1 MKNTNN
7 IQNRMMSLFLV
18 VCMMAS
24 MFAGLTFTAI
34 AEETVATVAE
44 ETVSSFAA
52 ATEVI
57 YCGAT
62 LNSETPY
69 LHITTGDN
77 PTVIASASET
87 PAAGYELL
95 AEFAEGTLTYKYGF
109 QADATNSATA
119 LYEETGY
126 NTFVRPTL
134 HDDGIYYGIKAN
146 GSLTIDVDAWRNG
159 IMFLWNELSGNMN
172 VIDVAGDLTF
182 KGNAGTL
189 KLHAVPGKDDV
200 TDGVWHTNGIRAD
213 GDVNFEGGEV
223 YIYSRPYVHSDADD
237 SVTFVNA
244 VGNINLK
251 GGKLKMRTWTEVPGE
266 VTLLSSEPVITG
278 EYAQEDNLD
287 EDLTHNPMQALGF
300 LVSTSVE
307 NTRNKTYS
315 PLYTITFS
323 NTEADTPVADAQVP
337 WGQEIDLTAEEYIPA
352 KSGYAFEGWF
362 RDSALS
368 DQATTVKLYQNL
380 TVYAKWS
387 KLPAAATEVIYSGYT
402 LNSATPYLISWVEVG
417 TGLCLRASS
426 NNTLSTGESVL
437 AEFNPSTGTLT
448 YRSGMLYATEENAIE
463 DDFGWNTYSSVAKV
477 GDAYYGIRANGDLII
492 DLGGHKN
499 FIACNWNTIFTDN
512 LYGIWADG
520 DVTIKGNGTLKIP
533 ATLAMNKDAEKG
545 DGNTVDHYSYGIY
558 AKGDVNLDAGTLM
571 IYSKNTE
578 RWEAGSRAHS
588 IGIYAAENIY
598 MRKTGVKFR
607 YQAANGEAEIKQ
619 FNKTPIGVEEYVV
632 NEITNATLDPD
643 VTGLSSIGYC
653 YDSAATRATDEANP
667 YCFDYLAPIPVTGI
681 SLAKDAYMV
690 EVGESRE
697 IVATVTPDN
706 AVDKSIV
713 WKSSNE
719 TIVRV
724 VDGVVTG
731 LNPGTVTVTATT
743 ADGGF
748 VASCS
753 VTVSAAAGE
762 NPATELTYCGVTLNA
777 SNPYLIA
784 SYTAKDGFA
793 VRAQATDSGL
803 MDTEYV
809 FAYFDATKG
818 SFTYKSGMQLVN
830 DENGYEPDFGWFSY
844 LDTVLIGDAYY
855 GIKANGDLLVDLGGH
870 DNFINMNWNTL
881 FVNDLYGIYADGSVT
896 ITGDGL
902 LKLPATLAMNKDA
915 SKGDGNATPYTSYGI
930 YAAGDINLI
939 SGTVVVYSKNTNKWN
954 SGSNASSMAFYAERD
969 IYLKG
974 TTIKLR
980 YEDSVGD
987 GRITHFSDTP
997 IGMAAYTQ
1005 EPITNITIATGE
1017 FSSLG
1022 FCYIDDSITN
1032 GNCFNYY
1039 TLKEIEGVTLDKTK
1053 VYIDKDETVTLH
1065 ARVLPIEAAYR
1076 DVNWSSSDSA
1086 IAKVSGGVVTG
1097 ISHGTAVISA
1107 TTVDGSFTATCTV
1120 IVTDESL
1127 VGRVTG
1133 VTLDRSARYMEIGEE
1148 KTLLATVTPSDA
1160 TDKSLKW
1167 TSSDSSVARVEDGK
1181 VTAVG
1186 EGQATITVTTVDGGY
1201 TAECVI
1207 TVSAFREHNPATE
1220 VIYGG
1225 VTLNAENPYL
1235 ISWVVTG
1242 QGLKIEARS
1251 NEVLASGES
1260 VLAFFDATSGTL
1272 TYRSGMGL
1280 ATETNGYEPDFG
1292 WNTYVDATLIDGAYY
1307 GIKANGDLTINLNG
1321 EKNFINCNWNTIFT
1335 ENLYGIYADG
1345 DVTITGDGYLKL
1357 PATFAM
1363 NLDEAKGDANGEPH
1377 FSYGIYAEGDVKLE
1391 DGTVMI
1397 YSRNYVKANTGSNAN
1412 SVGIWAG
1419 RYIYLNGTTLK
1430 FRYEESVGEGVITY
1444 FNSTP
1449 EGNYTKRSVRN
1460 INMTS
1465 SQFASLGFCSKDT
1478 SVINLNSFDYTSETV
1493 VTGVTLDRETCK
1505 LQKGTSNTLT
1515 ATVLPG
1521 NAANKSVV
1529 WKSSDEKVAKV
1540 SADGTVTAVDVGTAQ
1555 ITVTTVEGA
1564 YTASCTVTVT
1574 TAKAAKPATE
1584 LIYGGVTLNSGTPYL
1599 VYWYVEGQG
1608 GQFKAQ
1614 ASTTVATGEK
1624 VLGYFS
1630 ATTGVFAYWSGMS
1643 LATETGGYEPDFG
1656 WNTYAN
1662 VSKIGDAYYGM
1673 KANGDLTIDL
1683 GAHNNFIYANWN
1695 TIFAEDL
1702 YGIWVDGDLTV
1713 KGTGYLKIPATHA
1726 MNLDSEKGDAN
1737 AEAHNSYG
1745 IYATGDVNLNGGT
1758 IMIYSRAVDRAKIGS
1773 NANST
1778 GVYAGRNINLNGTNI
1793 KFRYEE
1799 NVGEGTIKHFSDTP
1813 YGLGKYTKS
1822 GIKNISIAGG
1832 LGSLGFAYVDNTVVN
1847 NNCYNY
1853 VIPVSVTGITLNQE
1867 AVAVLVGGQTTLTAT
1882 ITPGDATD
1890 KRVEWTSS
1898 NNAVAT
1904 AYGGVIKGYAPGT
1917 TTVTATT
1924 ADGKFSA
1931 SCQVVVLESG
1941 STITLLVDGA
1951 VKALT
1956 TPIEV
1961 SGDGV
1966 VYVPLVETFKHLG
1979 VTMNSYV
1986 NGTYVGHGK
1995 NGEIVVRIGESVAE
2009 VDWVPI
2015 ELPGP
2020 VIVRDGITMVP
2031 AYLIEDAIRTT
2042 QPVYNATA
2050 KTLSVTS
2057 PAANVRYKGF
2067 GKLKTGEIM
2076 KTLTTGV
2083 QFVNPADFLV
2093 GSGKT
2098 YQNGT
2103 YSGNMTTSNVSVNIN
2118 GTNYTA
2124 VQIQTT
2130 ALPYGELPQA
2140 GDMKY
2145 NLGIN
2150 RISGAK
2156 DFNEGDVG
2164 VIHFK
2169 ARSIDS
2175 TMDTKAG
2182 RMGVLYER
2190 SGDWQKLIAKDY
2202 ELQYNVWNDYYVP
2215 FFAYKLGANNSALW
2229 PASGS
2234 SIVIQVGD
2242 APQTIQ
2248 IADFSITYYGKTVDI
2263 KTLDPDV
2270 ASYHGIEEDAVW
2282 RKEANRRIEKYR
2294 KEDVIVDVVDP
2305 SGKPIQ
2311 GAEIIVKQTDNE
2323 FMFGVEVCKDEILD
2337 LDLSTEIGRLMDGAM
2352 DSFNAAVCG
2361 LEMKAEKMLQD
2372 DGVNGI
2378 KMTNEFLERGMR
2390 MRGHVFWWELWSVFN
2405 YFADNHDYTSMS
2417 YDEVYRKAID
2427 YVETVAY
2434 AFKGKSP
2441 QWDVLNEY
2449 FNDNYSRTH
2458 FDTTRHITDI
2468 TNAIHN
2474 IDPDVKLYVNETNT
2488 QGKDKGGFDRVTALC
2503 SIVQRMLDEG
2513 ASINGIG
2520 LQTHE
2525 RFYYYPQGLYE
2536 QLDECAQTVDE
2547 VAVTEYD
2554 FQNTYNDNKTQ
2565 YVIDNLIATY
2575 SHPQATAFMVWSY
2588 NSNGNVERIPFF
2600 YDENWNETP
2609 VKAAWDKQVQEVYKT
2624 NLSLASDKNGRADF
2638 RGFHGD
2644 YEITVKYNGMET
2656 TIDFGLVKDAENEIV
2671 ITIGDGIY
2679 ADVTSGKYLTPPS
2692 EVEYESLSEA
2702 RAALEEEYGPRPY
2715 NTVALESRF
2724 VGVANQSQVQ
2734 NATTLSSNSGYT
2746 GGTLWASSTG
2756 MSAVASDESTGKGM
2770 VLKNAGNGTYTIS
2783 HLYSNNNIY
2792 NEGNLEMSYFIET
2805 GASRKNGFAMALNF
2819 LTSSSTIELGKIKSS
2834 TSGYYVETLSGSKL
2848 KLADNTI
2855 YDVQVALMQTKY
2867 PGVYDVRY
2875 TVLQNNEVVD
2885 EIIEKQSKVNNFLG
2899 IKGVSLG
2906 VQTNGADTG
2915 AVMVL
2920 RLARVKFYSY
2930 DPILTF
2936 SNIGVEA
2943 EQAYNSFKHI
2953 DLNEIVPNT
2962 NEAYL
2967 SGEKWGTNAENAGD
2981 YFTYF
2986 TETDHVFGVRT
2997 APSGEKTISKKM
3009 APLTDGE
3016 TLEVKFDYYIPA
3028 PQFGYNS
3035 TGYVDVRLESADGAV
3050 KRSLIKATASGGFS
3064 LGVLANSAGTYAQ
3077 TISVPGGGKSQYN
3090 KNNLHIVC
3098 TLKPNTSDGYDATLT
3113 ITNYTLTTT
3122 TVTLANILT
3131 KEEFLKLDTFVFA
3144 SQTVGK
3150 GNNYGKGMAGIK
3162 NVVVTSTG
3170 AVKTTEGGTLAF
3182 NDGDVAGIK
3191 FSNPTARNFDAQL
3204 MLVRYVDDKFSSMSQ
3219 ATILDRDDKSG
3230 YLTIRLTKEKP
3241 EENNF
3246 LLMLLDGEGKM
3257 KPLKAADKV
3266 IIK

>member
-1 MKNTNN
+1 MKNSNH
-7 IQNRMMSLFLV
+7 IQNRLMSMFV
-18 VCMMAS
+18 VLCMMAS
-24 MFAGLTFTAI
+24 MFAGLTFTA
-34 AEETVATVAE
+34 AADETVATVADE
-44 ETVSSFAA
+44 NVSSFEA

-62 LNSETPY
+62 LDAETPY
-69 LHITTGDN
+69 LHITTGEN
-77 PTVIASASET
+77 PTVIASASAT
-87 PAAGYELL
+87 PGAGYELL
-95 AEFAEGTLTYKYGF
+95 AEFSEGTLTYQYGF
-109 QADATNSATA
+109 EFDKTNSATA
-119 LYEETGY
+119 LYEEIGY

-134 HDDGIYYGIKAN
+134 HEDGIWYGIKAN
-146 GSLTIDVDAWRNG
+146 GSLTIDMDAWHNAV
-159 IMFLWNELSGNMN
+159 MHLWNDLTGNMN

-182 KGNAGTL
+182 KGTSGHF
-189 KLHAVPGKDDV
+189 KIHAVPGKDDV
-200 TDGVWHTNGIRAD
+200 TDGVWHTNGIRTD
-213 GDVNFEGGEV
+213 GDVNFDGGEV
-223 YIYSRPYVHSDADD
+223 YIYARPYVNSDEDD
-237 SVTFVNA
+237 TSTFVNA
-244 VGNINLK
+244 GGNINLN
-251 GGKLKMRTWTEVPGE
+251 GGKLKMRTWTGMPGE

-287 EDLTHNPMQALGF
+287 EDLTHSPMQALGF
-300 LVSTSVE
+300 LVSTSAE

-315 PLYTITFS
+315 PLYTIAFS
-323 NTEADTPVADAQVP
+323 DTEADTPVADAQVP
-337 WGQEIDLTAEEYIPA
+337 WGNEVDLTAEEYIPA
-352 KSGYAFEGWF
+352 KSGYSFDGWF
-362 RDSALS
+362 YDSALTES
-368 DQATTVKLYQNL
+368 ATVVKPYRDL

-426 NNTLSTGESVL
+426 NKTLATGESVL
-437 AEFNPSTGTLT
+437 AEFNPSNGTLT
-448 YRSGMLYATEENAIE
+448 YRSGMLFATEENAIE
-463 DDFGWNTYSSVAKV
+463 DDFGWNTFSSVAKV

-499 FIACNWNTIFTDN
+499 FIACSWNTIFTDD

-520 DVTIKGNGTLKIP
+520 DVTIKGGGTLKIP

-545 DGNTVDHYSYGIY
+545 DGNAAHHYSYGIY

-619 FNKTPIGVEEYVV
+619 FNKTPIGIEEYVV
-632 NEITNATLDPD
+632 NAITNATLDPD

-653 YDSAATRATDEANP
+653 YDSAATRATDEENP
-667 YCFDYLAPIPVTGI
+667 YCFDYLAPIPATGI
-681 SLAKDAYMV
+681 TLAKDAYMV

-743 ADGGF
+743 VDGGF

-777 SNPYLIA
+777 SKPYLIA

-793 VRAQATDSGL
+793 VRAQATDLGL

-830 DENGYEPDFGWFSY
+830 DENGYEPDFGWYSY

-915 SKGDGNATPYTSYGI
+915 TKGDGNATPHASYGI
-930 YAAGDINLI
+930 YAAGDITLI

-954 SGSNASSMAFYAERD
+954 SGSNATSMAFYAERD

-980 YEDSVGD
+980 YEDTVGS
-987 GRITHFSDTP
+987 GVISHFSDTP
-997 IGMAAYTQ
+997 IGIAAYTK
-1005 EPITNITIATGE
+1005 EPITNITVATGE

-1053 VYIDKDETVTLH
+1053 VYINKGEVVTLH

-1076 DVNWSSSDSA
+1076 DVNWSSSDSS

-1097 ISHGTAVISA
+1097 VGHGTAVISA

-1120 IVTDESL
+1120 IVTDATL

-1160 TDKSLKW
+1160 IDKSLKW

-1207 TVSAFREHNPATE
+1207 TVAAYKEKNPATE
-1220 VIYGG
+1220 VIYAGE
-1225 VTLNAENPYL
+1225 VLNAEKPYL

-1242 QGLKIEARS
+1242 QGLQIEARS
-1251 NEVLASGES
+1251 SEVLGDGETL
-1260 VLAFFDATSGTL
+1260 LAEFDPETGTL
-1272 TYRSGMGL
+1272 TYKGGMGL
-1280 ATETNGYEPDFG
+1280 ATETNGYEADFG
-1292 WNTYVDATLIDGAYY
+1292 WNTYKDAVLIDGAYY
-1307 GIKANGDLTINLNG
+1307 GIKANGDLTISLNG
-1321 EKNFINCNWNTIFT
+1321 KNNFINMNWNKLFT
-1335 ENLYGIYADG
+1335 GNLYGIYADG

-1357 PATFAM
+1357 PATLAM
-1363 NLDEAKGDANGEPH
+1363 NLDETKGDANAQPH
-1377 FSYGIYAEGDVKLE
+1377 YSYGIYAKGDVKLE

-1397 YSRNYVKANTGSNAN
+1397 YSRNYASTKSGSNAN
-1412 SVGIWAG
+1412 SVGIYAG
-1419 RYIYLNGTTLK
+1419 RYIYLNGTKLK
-1430 FRYEESVGEGVITY
+1430 FRYEENVGEGKITY
-1444 FNSTP
+1444 FSSTP
-1449 EGNYTKRSVRN
+1449 EGNYTKQSVRN
-1460 INMTS
+1460 INMLYS
-1465 SQFASLGFCSKDT
+1465 EFASLGFCSKDLGAA
-1478 SVINLNSFDYTSETV
+1478 NGNSFDYTSETV
-1493 VTGVTLDRETCK
+1493 VTGVELDRENCHLEKGANNK
-1505 LQKGTSNTLT
+1505 LV
-1515 ATVLPG
+1515 ATVLPA
-1521 NAANKSVV
+1521 NAVNKNVV
-1529 WKSSDEKVAKV
+1529 WTSSNEKVAKV
-1540 SADGTVTAVDVGTAQ
+1540 AADGTVTAISEGTAT
-1555 ITVTTVEGA
+1555 ITVKTLEGA

-1574 TAKAAKPATE
+1574 GAKVAKHATE
-1584 LIYGGVTLNSGTPYL
+1584 LIYGGVTLNASTPYL
-1599 VYWYVEGQG
+1599 ISWMVDGQG
-1608 GQFKAQ
+1608 LKFKAQ
-1614 ASTTVATGEK
+1614 ANTTVAAGEK

-1630 ATTGVFAYWSGMS
+1630 ASTGVFTYWSGYS
-1643 LATETGGYEPDFG
+1643 TAIEEGGYEADFG

-1662 VSKIGDAYYGM
+1662 VAKIGDDYYGI
-1673 KANGDLTIDL
+1673 KANGDLCIDL
-1683 GAHNNFIYANWN
+1683 GPHGNFLYANWKLIYKEN
-1695 TIFAEDL
+1695 L
-1702 YGIWVDGDLTV
+1702 YGIYADGDITI
-1713 KGTGYLKIPATHA
+1713 KGTGYLKVPATLA
-1726 MNLDSEKGDAN
+1726 MNTGSEGDGN
-1737 AEAHNSYG
+1737 AEPHYSYG

-1758 IMIYSRAVDRAKIGS
+1758 VMVYSRPISASVIGS
-1773 NANST
+1773 NANSV
-1778 GVYAGRNINLNGTNI
+1778 GVYAGQNINLKGSNV
-1793 KFRYEE
+1793 KFRYGA
-1799 NVGEGTIKHFSDTP
+1799 NIGGGNIKHFSDTP
-1813 YGLGKYTKS
+1813 YGLEQYLKT
-1822 GIKNISIAGG
+1822 GIKNIDLEGS
-1832 LGSLGFAYVDNTVVN
+1832 LGSLGFAYIDNSIVN
-1847 NNCYNY
+1847 HNCYNY
-1853 VIPVSVTGITLNQE
+1853 VIPVSVTGITLSQE
-1867 AVAVLVGGQTTLTAT
+1867 AVAVLVGGQTTLTAN
-1882 ITPGDATD
+1882 ITPADASN
-1890 KRVEWTSS
+1890 KKIEWTSS
-1898 NNAVAT
+1898 NNAIAT
-1904 AYGGVIKGYAPGT
+1904 AYNGVIKGYAPGT
-1917 TTVTATT
+1917 VTVTATT
-1924 ADGKFSA
+1924 VDGKFKA
-1931 SCQVVVLESG
+1931 TCQVVVLEASN
-1941 STITLLVDGA
+1941 TIQLLVDGN

-1956 TPIEV
+1956 QPIEV

-1966 VYVPLVETFKHLG
+1966 VYVPLVETFKLLG
-1979 VTMNSYV
+1979 VTMESYV
-1986 NGTYVGHGK
+1986 SDVYVGHGK
-1995 NGEIVVRIGESVAE
+1995 NGEIIVRVGESVAE

-2020 VIVRDGITMVP
+2020 VIKRNGTTMVP
-2031 AYLIEDAIRTT
+2031 AYLIEDAIRTS
-2042 QPVYNATA
+2042 QPVYNASN
-2050 KTLSVTS
+2050 KTLSVVS
-2057 PAANVRYKGF
+2057 PDPNLSYKGF
-2067 GKLKTGEIM
+2067 GKLKTGEVM

-2083 QFVNPADFLV
+2083 QFVKPADFLV

-2098 YQNGT
+2098 NCPTANT
-2103 YSGNMTTSNVSVNIN
+2103 YVSNVTENIG

-2130 ALPYGELPQA
+2130 ALPYGEIPEA
-2140 GDMKY
+2140 GAMKY
-2145 NLGIN
+2145 YLSVNKV
-2150 RISGAK
+2150 SGGK

-2175 TMDTKAG
+2175 TLDSKAG
-2182 RMGVLYER
+2182 RMNILYER
-2190 SGDWQKLIAKDY
+2190 SGDWQKLITKDY

-2215 FFAYKLGANNSALW
+2215 FFAYKLGASNSASW

-2234 SIVIQVGD
+2234 SIVIQVGG

-2248 IADFSITYYGKTVDI
+2248 IADFSVTYYGKTVDI

-2294 KEDVIVDVVDP
+2294 KEDVAIDVVDQN
-2305 SGKPIQ
+2305 GNPIQ
-2311 GAEIIVKQTDNE
+2311 GAEIIVKQTENQ
-2323 FMFGVEVCKDEILD
+2323 FMFGVEVCKNEILD

-2352 DSFNAAVCG
+2352 DSFNTAVCG
-2361 LEMKAEKMLQD
+2361 LEMKAEKVLQD

-2390 MRGHVFWWELWSVFN
+2390 MRGHVFWWELAAVFN
-2405 YFADNHDYTSMS
+2405 SFADNYDYKSMT
-2417 YDEVYRKAID
+2417 YDEIYRKAID

-2441 QWDVLNEY
+2441 QWDFLNEY
-2449 FNDNYSRTH
+2449 CMDNYSRTH
-2458 FDTTRHITDI
+2458 FDTTRLVTDI
-2468 TNAIHN
+2468 SNAIHA
-2474 IDPDVKLYVNETNT
+2474 IDPDVKLYLNETNT
-2488 QGKDKGGFDRVTALC
+2488 QGKDKNGFDRVGTLC
-2503 SIVQRMLDEG
+2503 DIVERMLNEG
-2513 ASINGIG
+2513 ASVNGIG

-2536 QLDECAQTVDE
+2536 QLDECAQVVEE

-2565 YVIDNLIATY
+2565 YIIDNLIATY

-2609 VKAAWDKQVQEVYKT
+2609 VKKAWDKQVQEVYRT
-2624 NLSLASDKNGRADF
+2624 NLSLASDKNGSAKF

-2644 YEITVKYNGMET
+2644 YEITVKYGGMET
-2656 TIDFGLVKDAENEIV
+2656 TIDFGVVNDADNEIR
-2671 ITIGDGIY
+2671 ITIGDDIR
-2679 ADVTSGKYLTPPS
+2679 ADVSSGKTIIIPS

-2702 RAALEEEYGPRPY
+2702 RVAFEEEYGKRAY
-2715 NTVALESRF
+2715 NTVALEKRF

-2734 NATTLSSNSGYT
+2734 NATTLSSNASYT
-2746 GGTLWASSTG
+2746 NGTAWASSTG
-2756 MSAVASDESTGKGM
+2756 MAAIASDDTSGKGM
-2770 VLKNAGNGTYTIS
+2770 VLKNGTSGSYTIG
-2783 HLYSNNNIY
+2783 HLYPTTNIY

-2805 GASRKNGFAMALNF
+2805 GSSRAGGFSLALNF
-2819 LTSSSTIELGKIKSS
+2819 LTSSSTIEFGKIKTSS
-2834 TSGYYVETLSGSKL
+2834 TGYYVETLGGSKL
-2848 KLADNTI
+2848 QLADNTI
-2855 YDVQVALMQTKY
+2855 YDVQVTLCQTQT
-2867 PGVYDVRY
+2867 PGTY
-2875 TVLQNNEVVD
+2875 TVKYTVRQNNKIVN
-2885 EIIEKQSKVNNFLG
+2885 EIVEKQSKVNNFLG
-2899 IKGVSLG
+2899 IKGISLTA
-2906 VQTNGADTG
+2906 QTNGADSG
-2915 AVMVL
+2915 NVL
-2920 RLARVKFYSY
+2920 TMRLARVKFYSY
-2930 DPILTF
+2930 DPLLSF
-2936 SNIGVEA
+2936 SKVGIEA
-2943 EQAYNSFKHI
+2943 EQVSDSFKHI
-2953 DLNEIVPNT
+2953 DLTQIVPET
-2962 NEAYL
+2962 DAAYI
-2967 SGEKWGTNAENAGD
+2967 SGEKWGTNTANADD

-2986 TETDHVFGVRT
+2986 TETDHIFGVRT
-2997 APSGEKTISKKM
+2997 APAGEKTISKKM
-3009 APLTDGE
+3009 APLSEGE

-3028 PQFGYNS
+3028 PQFSYNS
-3035 TGYVDVRLESADGAV
+3035 SGLVDVRLESADGSV
-3050 KRSLIKATASGGFS
+3050 KKSLLKTEASGTFA
-3064 LGVLANSAGTYAQ
+3064 LKVLETAQ
-3077 TISVPGGGKSQYN
+3077 TINVPGGGRSQYN
-3090 KNNLHIVC
+3090 MNNLHVVC
-3098 TLKPNTSDGYDATLT
+3098 TLKPNTSGGYDATLT
-3113 ITNYTLTTT
+3113 ITNYTATTT
-3122 TVTLANILT
+3122 TVTLANFLT
-3131 KEEFLKLDTFVFA
+3131 KDQFLKLDKFVFA
-3144 SQTVGK
+3144 SQTNGK
-3150 GNNYGKGMAGIK
+3150 GNNYGKGMSGIK

-3170 AVKTTEGGTLAF
+3170 AVKTTEGGTLTF

-3204 MLVRYVDDKFSSMSQ
+3204 MLVRYVDDKFSSMTQ

-3230 YLTIRLTKEKP
+3230 YLSIRLTKEKP

-3257 KPLKAADKV
+3257 KPLKAADKIV
-3266 IIK
+3266 IK